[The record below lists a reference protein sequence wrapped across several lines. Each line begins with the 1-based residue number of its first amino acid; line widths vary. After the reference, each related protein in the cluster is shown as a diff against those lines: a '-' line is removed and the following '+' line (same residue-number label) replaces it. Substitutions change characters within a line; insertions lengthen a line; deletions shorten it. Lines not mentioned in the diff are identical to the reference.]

1 MSREI
6 SSNPMKTRQLL
17 NTPVPAAAAVS
28 GLFRLK
34 FPLVRYGA
42 SHVAGQDELTPM
54 LASN

>member
-1 MSREI
+1 
-6 SSNPMKTRQLL
+6 MKTRQILS
-17 NTPVPAAAAVS
+17 TPVPAAAAVS